1 MKNKIP
7 LKAGDFVIFAA
18 IIALA
23 CGIWIRLALM
33 QTDQTYGE
41 ILVDGELYR
50 QIKLGGTEQETIAFE
65 GRTGEVTIEIDGD
78 RMRMFSVAEC
88 RRAMGFP
95 EDYWLPE
102 RTKDAI
108 HMLGNAVVP
117 QVAADVINALREAA

>member
-78 RMRMFSVAEC
+78 RMRFVSSQC
-88 RRAMGFP
+88 P
-95 EDYWLPE
+95 DQTCE
-102 RTKDAI
+102 RTGWISRVGQSAVCLPNRVMIKITGSNPDGVDA
-108 HMLGNAVVP
+108 
-117 QVAADVINALREAA
+117 VAQ